1 MSDDKIKVISAI
13 DHRCGIDN
21 ADLHISRRWP
31 GRGSVVTFTKE
42 QIEELMFDPSFRNM
56 VDDGMLY
63 IDDMEVKKEVGVE
76 PEDATTPTIILMDE
90 KQLERFWKNMP
101 MTQFKLETEKLT
113 KSQLTSLARYAMSHG
128 DDGSIEKANYLTK
141 ISGFQILK
149 GIENSKTETE
159 A

>member
-1 MSDDKIKVISAI
+1 MSDKIKVISAI

-149 GIENSKTETE
+149 GIENNKTETE